1 MASSEIQKTRVINEL
16 TGFIKK
22 LLQDPKVL
30 ETSLDIARRHL
41 ENGSDSS
48 VMSDI
53 ASPSGRSCTTPVS
66 ELASCNT
73 EAPGSAPPTTPPATT
88 PTSGVIQALTAS
100 CSIGAP

>member
-53 ASPSGRSCTTPVS
+53 ANEISDTTSIHIPDSAEEHS
-66 ELASCNT
+66 EADRLFL
-73 EAPGSAPPTTPPATT
+73 ELLKE
-88 PTSGVIQALTAS
+88 VVQEEKALY
-100 CSIGAP
+100 